1 MIKLEIVLKQ
11 RYKHYKT
18 MYMKN
23 KIEKELS
30 NKRKYKSIFNK
41 LLYFVKSR

>member
-1 MIKLEIVLKQ
+1 MIKLEIVLQQ

-23 KIEKELS
+23 KLEKELS
-30 NKRKYKSIFNK
+30 TKRKYKSIFNK
-41 LLYFVKSR
+41 LLYLIKVR